1 MKLVE
6 NGGITRIYSLRGI
19 FRGYLF
25 SLQNGIEYWGRKY
38 GEELWQELGKMVG
51 NGLTFVNEP
60 TKEENFVKI
69 SRSRF

>member
-25 SLQNGIEYWGRKY
+25 SLQNGIEYWRKKY
-38 GEELWQELGKMVG
+38 GEELWQELG
-51 NGLTFVNEP
+51 
-60 TKEENFVKI
+60 NFVKI
-69 SRSRF
+69 L